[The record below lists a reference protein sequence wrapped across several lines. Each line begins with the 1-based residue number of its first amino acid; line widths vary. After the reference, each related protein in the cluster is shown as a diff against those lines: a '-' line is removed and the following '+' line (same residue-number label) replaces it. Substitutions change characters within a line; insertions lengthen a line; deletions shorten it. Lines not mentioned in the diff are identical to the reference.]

1 MRCPRRPRDDELS
14 ERGATLVEFALIVPL
29 LLLLVFGII
38 EFGLLFNADSNVNQ
52 SARAGGRTAAI
63 LSTDPQ
69 MGYRAAEAAANALG
83 ISPSSITGT
92 PTVCVGLFDPANPNA
107 CTKNVTSVTLTHLG
121 TPGSPVWTVVVNGNP
136 PGQYPATDG
145 WPVAQRNYGCS
156 KNGQP
161 GTYDKVIVH
170 VAIQHKL
177 VIPGL
182 FSAFLGGTDTPTV
195 SATSVFQLE
204 PVPSTSCTP

>member
-1 MRCPRRPRDDELS
+1 MNRQRS
-14 ERGATLVEFALIVPL
+14 ERGATLIEFALIVPT

-38 EFGLLFNADSNVNQ
+38 EFGLLFNSDSNVNQ

-69 MGYRAAEAAANALG
+69 MAYRAAEAAANSLS
-83 ISPSSITGT
+83 ISPSTIVGQ
-92 PTVCVGLFDPANPNA
+92 PTVCIGLFDPSEPNK
-107 CTKNVTSVTLTHLG
+107 CVTKVTRITLKHLG
-121 TPGSPVWTVVVNGNP
+121 TPGSPVWTVTPEGSESSD
-136 PGQYPATDG
+136 YPATDG
-145 WPVAQRNYGCS
+145 WPVSERNFGCP

-161 GTYDKVIVH
+161 GTYDKVVVH
-170 VAIQHKL
+170 VEIKHKL

-182 FSAFLGGTDTPTV
+182 FSAFVGGTNTPTV

-204 PVPSTSCTP
+204 PVSSNFCAP

>member
-1 MRCPRRPRDDELS
+1 MSRRRS

-52 SARAGGRTAAI
+52 AARAGGRTAAI

-69 MGYRAAEAAANALG
+69 MGYRAAEAAANSLG
-83 ISPSSITGT
+83 ISPSSVTGT
-92 PTVCVGLFDPANPNA
+92 PTVCVGLFDPADPNR
-107 CTKNVTSVTLTHLG
+107 CTKNVTSVSLTHLG

-136 PGQYPATDG
+136 PGQYPPTDG
-145 WPVAQRNYGCS
+145 WPVALRNYGCS
-156 KNGQP
+156 TNGQP
-161 GTYDKVIVH
+161 GTYDKVVVH
-170 VAIQHKL
+170 VAIEHKL

-182 FSAFLGGTDTPTV
+182 FSTFLGGSNTPTV